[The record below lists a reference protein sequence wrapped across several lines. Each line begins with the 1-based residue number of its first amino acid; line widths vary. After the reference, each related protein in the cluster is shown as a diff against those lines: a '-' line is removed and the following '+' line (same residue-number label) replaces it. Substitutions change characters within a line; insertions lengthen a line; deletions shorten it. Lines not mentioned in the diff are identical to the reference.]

1 MPYTKHFKILCKFPY
16 CRKYD
21 CNEHKHTGRKIML
34 YKTNK
39 CKDCGTPI
47 YQKSVRCNKD
57 NLIYQAESKGLKRNL
72 SKEVNKLIKSINY
85 RITEKVQNKSLM

>member
-21 CNEHKHTGRKIML
+21 CNEHEHTGRKIML
-34 YKTNK
+34 YKT
-39 CKDCGTPI
+39 
-47 YQKSVRCNKD
+47 NKD